1 LKTKSSLIS
10 VLKVII
16 PLGLGCF
23 LIWYTY
29 DGLNPEQRAEL
40 FDAFGRANLG
50 WLLLS
55 IVLGWLSHMSRA
67 YRWSFLLEPIG
78 YQTSFWNRYHTTM
91 IGYFVNMLVP
101 RAGEASRAVFLQNA
115 EKVPFEKSFGTI
127 IAERAV
133 DLLMLG
139 SIALITLGL
148 QLDKLDVIQAKF
160 RDFQATLNMDGGGV
174 PLVKLIVAFIAVA
187 VILGF
192 VFHAG
197 LRQKVIDL
205 AKGVFDG
212 VSSIWKTPKKGAFIL
227 HTFLIWGLYIAM
239 FAVGFL
245 SIEETASIP
254 LAGIMAGFLGG
265 SIGIILVQ
273 GGVGIYP
280 PLVAIMIS
288 IYMVDVDPNELMD
301 PAALALGWLVW
312 VAQTLML
319 IVLGGLSLLL
329 ITRGKRYKHGTSG
342 HTTDEP

>member
-1 LKTKSSLIS
+1 
-10 VLKVII
+10 
-16 PLGLGCF
+16 
-23 LIWYTY
+23 
-29 DGLNPEQRAEL
+29 
-40 FDAFGRANLG
+40 
-50 WLLLS
+50 
-55 IVLGWLSHMSRA
+55 
-67 YRWSFLLEPIG
+67 
-78 YQTSFWNRYHTTM
+78 
-91 IGYFVNMLVP
+91 
-101 RAGEASRAVFLQNA
+101 
-115 EKVPFEKSFGTI
+115 
-127 IAERAV
+127 
-133 DLLMLG
+133 
-139 SIALITLGL
+139 
-148 QLDKLDVIQAKF
+148 
-160 RDFQATLNMDGGGV
+160 
-174 PLVKLIVAFIAVA
+174 
-187 VILGF
+187 
-192 VFHAG
+192 
-197 LRQKVIDL
+197 
-205 AKGVFDG
+205 
-212 VSSIWKTPKKGAFIL
+212 
-227 HTFLIWGLYIAM
+227 M